1 MKLHTKSDFTALMHR
16 FLDPLLP
23 LYSEGGA
30 RLHLGDTGVT
40 YPGRTIEMEAFSRP
54 LWALAPFWTGGGRAD
69 DFLRIY
75 RKGLA
80 SGTDPE
86 SPEYWG
92 DPNDYDQL
100 FVEMAA
106 LACAILETPE
116 SVWEPLTD
124 DEKAN
129 LAKWLDNINHYE
141 CSHSNWQFFCILVN
155 CALKKR
161 GMPYNKEQLEL
172 GLARID
178 SYYDTHGWYFD
189 GKGGIKDYY
198 NGFAIVFYSLL
209 YAMTMQQ
216 DDPARCEKFRARA
229 CKFAQDFIY
238 WFDENGAAVA
248 YGRSQTYRFA
258 QAAFFSLC
266 AAAEL
271 PVFTPGIIKGIVTR
285 HLDWW
290 AVQPITDN
298 GGVLTI
304 GYAYPNLMMSENYNA
319 PGSPYWCMKA
329 FAFLMLPAAHP
340 FCIAFSCGFF
350 GT

>member
-1 MKLHTKSDFTALMHR
+1 M
-16 FLDPLLP
+16 
-23 LYSEGGA
+23 
-30 RLHLGDTGVT
+30 
-40 YPGRTIEMEAFSRP
+40 
-54 LWALAPFWTGGGRAD
+54 PFWAGGGHDAAWEE
-69 DFLRIY
+69 IY
-75 RKGLA
+75 RRGLV
-80 SGTDPE
+80 SGTTPGG
-86 SPEYWG
+86 PGYWG
-92 DPNDYDQL
+92 SCRDLDQK

-106 LACAILETPE
+106 IAYGLLLTPD
-116 SVWEPLTD
+116 VLWDPLTD
-124 DEKAN
+124 TEREN

-161 GMPYNKEQLEL
+161 GMPYNKERLEL
-172 GLARID
+172 GLTRID

-189 GKGGIKDYY
+189 GKGGMKDYY

-229 CKFAQDFIY
+229 CAFAQDFIY

-271 PVFTPGIIKGIVTR
+271 PVFTPGSIKGIVTR
-285 HLDWW
+285 HLNWW
-290 AVQPITDN
+290 AAQPITDN

-319 PGSPYWCMKA
+319 PAPPTGA
-329 FAFLMLPAAHP
+329 
-340 FCIAFSCGFF
+340 
-350 GT
+350 

>member
-1 MKLHTKSDFTALMHR
+1 MDNERTQWAARMLTLLEPLKSRLTPGGSGFALGATAAH
-16 FLDPLLP
+16 
-23 LYSEGGA
+23 YETA
-30 RLHLGDTGVT
+30 
-40 YPGRTIEMEAFSRP
+40 TIPMEAFSRP
-54 LWALAPFWTGGGRAD
+54 LWALVPFWAGGGHDAAWEE
-69 DFLRIY
+69 IY
-75 RKGLA
+75 RRGLV
-80 SGTDPE
+80 SGTTPGG
-86 SPEYWG
+86 PGYWG
-92 DPNDYDQL
+92 SCRDLDQK

-106 LACAILETPE
+106 IAYGLLLTPD
-116 SVWEPLTD
+116 VLWDPLTD
-124 DEKAN
+124 TEREN

-155 CALKKR
+155 SALKKR
-161 GMPYNKEQLEL
+161 GMPYNKERLEL

-189 GKGGIKDYY
+189 GQGGMKDYY

-229 CKFAQDFIY
+229 CAFAQDFIY

-319 PGSPYWCMKA
+319 PGSPY
-329 FAFLMLPAAHP
+329 
-340 FCIAFSCGFF
+340 
-350 GT
+350 